1 MPKKDKTTNLYAKMI
16 HKDVVREAL
25 SLRQTVTDQ
34 KDEIKK
40 LKRALKDA
48 NDVLIADI
56 RSRKI
61 KEITDTSDYSVED
74 LDKFNVE
81 ELDGIIQVLSM
92 KKKGYKSVSDTSGP
106 RRGQVDKLQHMF
118 GKGWDTTLVN

>member
-1 MPKKDKTTNLYAKMI
+1 MNTKEKTTNPYAKMI
-16 HKDVVREAL
+16 HQDVVREAL
-25 SLRQTVTDQ
+25 TLRQTVVDQ

-40 LKRALKDA
+40 LKKALKDA

-61 KEITDTSDYSVED
+61 KEITDTSEYSAED

-92 KKKGYKSVSDTSGP
+92 KKKGFKSVSDTSGP

-118 GKGWDTTLVN
+118 GKGWDANLVS